1 MSSPTSNL
9 ASPDPSPDPS
19 PELLT
24 VAQACILLGVGR
36 RTLDRW
42 SRSGIS
48 PAPLKIGKGLRAAI
62 RYRRTDLMQW
72 IADGCEPCQFKPF
85 KR

>member
-48 PAPLKIGKGLRAAI
+48 PAPLHIGNGSPAAAW
-62 RYRRTDLMQW
+62 YRPADLVAW
-72 IADGCEPCQFKPF
+72 IQGDYPPCGRKAGH
-85 KR
+85 